1 MKLRIPV
8 LRIWACCLL
17 FLVFLVTP
25 AWGYQLE
32 GIASWYAGKFQ
43 GRLTANG
50 ETFDTNQFTAAHR
63 ELPFNT
69 IVRVRNMNNGR
80 TVVVRIND
88 RGPFIDNRVIDLSR
102 AAAEHLDM
110 ATAGLAP
117 VRLEI
122 LHYEPVSTIRVLQI
136 ASFQSQS
143 NALAAIQRLQGF
155 GFAVTLE
162 EAAELGVYRV
172 VLPGI
177 EEEDVPRVQEQLAAV
192 GHASVL
198 VRME

>member
-1 MKLRIPV
+1 MRRMIF
-8 LRIWACCLL
+8 RIWAGCLL
-17 FLVFLVTP
+17 FLAVPT
-25 AWGYQLE
+25 WGYQLE

-88 RGPFIDNRVIDLSR
+88 RGPFVDDRVIDLSR
-102 AAAEHLDM
+102 AAAEQLDM

-136 ASFQSQS
+136 ASFQSQA
-143 NALAAIQRLQGF
+143 NALAVLQRLQSI
-155 GFAVTLE
+155 GFAVALEQPE
-162 EAAELGVYRV
+162 EAEVYRV
-172 VLPGI
+172 ILPDI
-177 EEEDVPRVQEQLAAV
+177 EVEEVTTVQQQLASV
-192 GHASVL
+192 GFSSVL